1 MIYKGPKVLND
12 QPADNEI
19 PTRFSSKNATPSLF
33 GFSFSFLSTLLSLSF
48 IYLNNKNNNNS
59 SSTMDPDSLLT
70 VASAGLGGLLGS
82 MYLDARLLLSRDLHQ
97 IRAGAASQIYH
108 RLWTWQDKMHLYY
121 RFKAKAKEHPQRVF
135 VIFEGKA
142 YTFRQLEIA
151 SNRLAHWLLAQN
163 VKKGEI
169 VCMMLQ
175 NHPTFYIT
183 WLAILKIGATPA
195 LINTNL
201 AEDSLFHCINVAN
214 SKLFV
219 FDPKYAEAVG
229 TIADRLKVEG
239 VALYSY
245 GEATE
250 NDELPSLSIAPTLT
264 PSVLAKYSVKDTDE
278 KLLSGVSNSDPAML
292 IYTSGTTGLPKA
304 ALSQHARVNFGAMM
318 YSGVTGVKPEDRV
331 YCVLPLYHSSGI
343 IVSSAVA
350 LQAGAT
356 IVLGRKFS
364 ASRFW
369 DDCAKYKVT
378 VFTYI
383 GEFCRYLLSQPKH
396 PQERNHNVRL
406 VYGNGMRPD
415 VWNRFRNRF
424 RIPEICEFY
433 AATEAPTTLFNV
445 NKGVLGAGS
454 VGHRG
459 PLFRGIRREIKL
471 VKIDPITEEALRG
484 PDGLCV
490 LSGYGEP
497 GELLV
502 RIDNSDALTFD
513 GYYKNEKATEKKI
526 LRNVLQK
533 GDAYFRSGDLLQM
546 DRDGFFF
553 FGDRIGDTFR
563 WKSENV
569 ATTEVANAIGLYPA
583 FAEVNVYGAV
593 VPNHDGRAGMAAVVV
608 KEGETL
614 DFKNLHAYLR
624 QKLPRY
630 AIPVF
635 IRFVPAMELTGT
647 FKQQKVE
654 FRNQGIELEKIPES
668 DPVFWLQGDTYVRY
682 TLEDHA
688 RVQAGEVRL

>member
-1 MIYKGPKVLND
+1 
-12 QPADNEI
+12 
-19 PTRFSSKNATPSLF
+19 
-33 GFSFSFLSTLLSLSF
+33 
-48 IYLNNKNNNNS
+48 
-59 SSTMDPDSLLT
+59 MDP

-82 MYLDARLLLSRDLHQ
+82 MYLDSRLLLNRDFHQ
-97 IRAGAASQIYH
+97 IRAGAISQLYH
-108 RLWTWQDKMHLYY
+108 RLWTWQDKLHLYY
-121 RFKAKAKEHPQRVF
+121 RFKTKAKAFPNHVF
-135 VIFEGKA
+135 VIFEGKS

-151 SNRLAHWLLAQN
+151 SNRLAHWLLEHN
-163 VKKGEI
+163 VQKGEI
-169 VCMMLQ
+169 VAMMHQ
-175 NHPTFYIT
+175 NHPTFYIS

-214 SKLFV
+214 ARLFL
-219 FDPKYAEAVG
+219 FDPKYEEAVG
-229 TIADRLKVEG
+229 TIADRLRAEG
-239 VALYSY
+239 CSLFAY

-250 NDELPSLSIAPTLT
+250 NDELPSLSSIDVPTLT
-264 PSVLAKYSVKDTDE
+264 PSVLNKYTSKDTDE
-278 KLLSGVSNSDPAML
+278 NLLSGVGNSDPAML

-304 ALSQHARVNFGAMM
+304 ALSQHTRVNFGGLM

-343 IVSSAVA
+343 IVTTQVA

-369 DDCAKYKVT
+369 DDCVKYKVT

-396 PQERNHNVRL
+396 PQERNHKVRL

-415 VWNRFRNRF
+415 VWNRFRDRF
-424 RIPEICEFY
+424 GIPEICEFY

-459 PLFRGIRREIKL
+459 HLFRGIRREIKL

-490 LSGYGEP
+490 VAQYGEP

-502 RIDNSDALTFD
+502 RIDNATELTFD
-513 GYYKNEKATEKKI
+513 GYYKNKGATEKKI

-533 GDAYFRSGDLLQM
+533 GDAYFRSGDLLHM
-546 DRDGFFF
+546 DQDGFFF
-553 FGDRIGDTFR
+553 FGDRVGDTFR

-569 ATTEVANAIGLYPA
+569 ATTEVANALGLYPV
-583 FAEVNVYGAV
+583 FAEVNVYGALI
-593 VPNHDGRAGMAAVVV
+593 PHHDGRAGMAAVVI
-608 KEGETL
+608 KQGEKL
-614 DFKNLHAYLR
+614 DFKDLYQYLR
-624 QKLPRY
+624 RKLPRY

-635 IRFVPAMELTGT
+635 IRFVPSMDLTGT

-654 FRNQGIELEKIPES
+654 FRNQGIDVNKIPET
-668 DPVFWLQGDTYVRY
+668 DPVFWLKGDTYVRY
-682 TLEDHA
+682 TPEDHA
-688 RVQAGEVRL
+688 RVEAGDVRL

>member
-1 MIYKGPKVLND
+1 
-12 QPADNEI
+12 
-19 PTRFSSKNATPSLF
+19 
-33 GFSFSFLSTLLSLSF
+33 
-48 IYLNNKNNNNS
+48 
-59 SSTMDPDSLLT
+59 MDPDSLWT
-70 VASAGLGGLLGS
+70 IASAGLGGLLGS
-82 MYLDARLLLSRDLHQ
+82 MYLDSRLLLNRDFHQ
-97 IRAGAASQIYH
+97 IRAGAASQLYH
-108 RLWTWQDKMHLYY
+108 RLWTWQDKLHLYY
-121 RFKAKAKEHPQRVF
+121 RFKAKAKAYPNRVF
-135 VIFEGKA
+135 VIFEGKE
-142 YTFRQLEIA
+142 YTFRQLEVA
-151 SNRLAHWLLAQN
+151 SNRLAHWLLEKN
-163 VKKGEI
+163 VKKGDI
-169 VCMMLQ
+169 VAMMHQ
-175 NHPTFYIT
+175 NHPTFYIS

-214 SKLFV
+214 SKLFL
-219 FDPKYAEAVG
+219 FDPKYEEAVA
-229 TIADRLKVEG
+229 TIADRLKAEG
-239 VALYSY
+239 CVLFSY

-250 NDELPSLSIAPTLT
+250 NDELPPLSIAPTLT
-264 PSVLAKYSVKDTDE
+264 PSVLNKYSTKDTDE
-278 KLLSGVSNSDPAML
+278 KLLGGVGNSDPAML

-304 ALSQHARVNFGAMM
+304 ALSQHARVNFGGLM
-318 YSGVTGVKPEDRV
+318 YSGVTGVSPDDRV

-343 IVSSAVA
+343 IVTTQVA

-415 VWNRFRNRF
+415 VWNRFRDRF
-424 RIPEICEFY
+424 GIPQICEFY

-445 NKGVLGAGS
+445 NKGVFGAGS

-459 PLFRGIRREIKL
+459 YLFRGIRREIKL
-471 VKIDPITEEALRG
+471 VRIDPITEEALRG

-490 LSGYGEP
+490 VADYGEP

-502 RIDNSDALTFD
+502 RIDNASELTFD

-533 GDAYFRSGDLLQM
+533 GDAYFRSGDLLHM
-546 DRDGFFF
+546 DQDGFFF
-553 FGDRIGDTFR
+553 FGDRVGDTFR

-569 ATTEVANAIGLYPA
+569 ATTEVANALGLYPV
-583 FAEVNVYGAV
+583 FAEVNVYGTL
-593 VPNHDGRAGMAAVVV
+593 VPHHDGRAGMAAVVI

-614 DFKNLHAYLR
+614 DFKDLFNYLR
-624 QKLPRY
+624 RKLPRY

-635 IRFVPAMELTGT
+635 IRFVPAMEMTGT
-647 FKQQKVE
+647 FKVTKKLFQE
-654 FRNQGIELEKIPES
+654 QGIDMKKVPET
-668 DPVFWLQGDTYVRY
+668 DPIYWLQGDNYVRY
-682 TLEDHA
+682 TPEDAA
-688 RVQAGEVRL
+688 RVDAGEVRL